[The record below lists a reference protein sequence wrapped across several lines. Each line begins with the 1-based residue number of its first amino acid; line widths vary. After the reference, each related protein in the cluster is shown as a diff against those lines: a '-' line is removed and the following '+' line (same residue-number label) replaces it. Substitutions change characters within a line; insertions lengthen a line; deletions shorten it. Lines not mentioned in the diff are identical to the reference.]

1 MNEAQT
7 RIAAL
12 QVKGWTLA
20 AIADEVELTVN
31 AVEKWKAG
39 VHSPNKA
46 TLAFLDELLTR
57 KRIPKKRRYHHE
69 KKTIVMVSNRS
80 VIICKGKYHHP

>member
-1 MNEAQT
+1 MNEVQT

-12 QVKGWTLA
+12 QAKGWTLA

-46 TLAFLDELLTR
+46 TLAFLDQLLTR
-57 KRIPKKRRYHHE
+57 KRIPKKRRYQIKQDGQSTTKDIPKS
-69 KKTIVMVSNRS
+69 KKS
-80 VIICKGKYHHP
+80 P